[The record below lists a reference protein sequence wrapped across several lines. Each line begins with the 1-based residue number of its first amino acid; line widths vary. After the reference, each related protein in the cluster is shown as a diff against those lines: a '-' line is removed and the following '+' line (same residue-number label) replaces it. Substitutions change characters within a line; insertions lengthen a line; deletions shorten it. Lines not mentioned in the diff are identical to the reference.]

1 MTAKLLRIPEV
12 AERLN
17 VSRSY
22 AYLLIKR
29 GEIRPLRIGTEMR
42 VAEQTLAAYIRA
54 REQEA
59 EFIAKPKSRRGHLR
73 AVAS

>member
-1 MTAKLLRIPEV
+1 MTTKLLRIPEV
-12 AERLN
+12 ASRLN

-22 AYLLIKR
+22 VYTLIKR
-29 GEIRPLRIGTEMR
+29 GEIRPLLIGTEMR
-42 VAEQTLAAYIRA
+42 IAEQTLAAYIRA

-59 EFIAKPKSRRGHLR
+59 AFIARPAPRRSRLR